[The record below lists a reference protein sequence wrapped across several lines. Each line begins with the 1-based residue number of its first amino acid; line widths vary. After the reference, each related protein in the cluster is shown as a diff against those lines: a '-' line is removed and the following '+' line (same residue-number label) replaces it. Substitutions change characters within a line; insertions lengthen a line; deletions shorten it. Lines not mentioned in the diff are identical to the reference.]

1 MSSISE
7 SQLLMILN
15 VSIDAIE
22 RGETTDE
29 NYDIL
34 SSNLDNIKSFIDW
47 ENLPEAGQ
55 NQIYDTYL
63 TLTSLLESRQ

>member
-1 MSSISE
+1 
-7 SQLLMILN
+7 MILN